1 MQYHVILLDHSD
13 DGDKAD
19 DNGEGMTMMTLMM
32 MIAIRGSC
40 RVCPTCVNKYL
51 GGGGEEGGGAQRVQ
65 QCEERQ
71 QTGDSQDPL
80 STKYLLQQ
88 IQISLATHTNPFPHN
103 VLGLVSGSRLFQ
115 IITFHRPLRI
125 LKNYMF

>member
-1 MQYHVILLDHSD
+1 MMQYHVILLDHSD
-13 DGDKAD
+13 DDDKAD

-51 GGGGEEGGGAQRVQ
+51 GGGEGGGRGGAQRVQ

-88 IQISLATHTNPFPHN
+88 IQISLATYTNPFPHN

-125 LKNYMF
+125 